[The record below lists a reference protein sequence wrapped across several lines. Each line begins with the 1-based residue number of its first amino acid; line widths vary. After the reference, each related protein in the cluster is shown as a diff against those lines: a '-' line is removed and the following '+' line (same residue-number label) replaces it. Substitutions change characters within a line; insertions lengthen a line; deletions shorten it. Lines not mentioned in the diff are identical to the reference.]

1 MQEQNLTA
9 LLSDAF
15 KNPFDKQE
23 VVKQKM
29 EKLSIKNNNDLSEKV
44 VPDYLRLP
52 SADELAEMRE
62 WAIDYKK
69 ANKQASKREI
79 RKATQKHFQIKIYR

>member
-1 MQEQNLTA
+1 MHEQNLTA

-15 KNPFDKQE
+15 KNPFEKKEIVQ
-23 VVKQKM
+23 KKM
-29 EKLSIKNNNDLSEKV
+29 ETLSVKNSSDLSEKE

-52 SADELAEMRE
+52 SANELVEMRQ

-69 ANKQASKREI
+69 ANKQASKREV
-79 RKATQKHFQIKIYR
+79 RKATQTHFQIRIYR